1 MSHVEPETAGV
12 PMQCTHCM
20 GYLANPVSPMKKDN
34 PSFLLPPPFI
44 FLIFFKKTGAFP
56 DTCSLFI
63 ILHFPIQSLLPMR
76 RTGKNPPNKGALEVY
91 GF

>member
-1 MSHVEPETAGV
+1 MDQRMEESSNSIYPTEKENILFLSRLLISF
-12 PMQCTHCM
+12 
-20 GYLANPVSPMKKDN
+20 YFPMKK
-34 PSFLLPPPFI
+34 
-44 FLIFFKKTGAFP
+44 TGTFP

-76 RTGKNPPNKGALEVY
+76 RTGKNPPNKGALGVY

>member
-1 MSHVEPETAGV
+1 MEESSNSIYPTEKENILFLSLFLSRFLISF
-12 PMQCTHCM
+12 
-20 GYLANPVSPMKKDN
+20 YFPMKKA
-34 PSFLLPPPFI
+34 
-44 FLIFFKKTGAFP
+44 GAFP

-76 RTGKNPPNKGALEVY
+76 RTGKNPPNKGALGVY